1 MAPETVL
8 LVETII
14 IAHTIGL
21 RVGGGV
27 VPAVSIVQFIPLALE
42 TTVTMVTA
50 CRAFATYGIFFVL
63 GRSSSQRASRQSSTT
78 ARAY

>member
-8 LVETII
+8 LVETVIT
-14 IAHTIGL
+14 AHTIGL
-21 RVGGGV
+21 RLGGGV

-50 CRAFATYGIFFVL
+50 RRAFAT
-63 GRSSSQRASRQSSTT
+63 
-78 ARAY
+78 